1 MKRLLYIASALWLL
15 LTVSCV
21 KEEPVSVEFAQ
32 QSYNLVVGDTL
43 DMLSVLT
50 VKNSSEKPVFESS
63 NDSVAFFK
71 GDILIAKAAGQC
83 VITATVEGVN
93 AHCDVMVS
101 NVLADSI
108 NVVCPDKILVGEAWT
123 SVTARVNP
131 KNYNVE
137 NLSWTFTPSV
147 EELQLE
153 YEKVTAAEYKIR
165 AKGFVKGGIISVKVA
180 DKLSDVSQSAEI
192 GVIKDGV
199 KASKITLDIAD
210 RLTYGDDVHT
220 VMKATVIPENYDL
233 ENLIWTF
240 TPSSEDLNVKY
251 EKVSGGEYKFSFL
264 SHVKD
269 AYVEVLVEDGF
280 SETFNTGK
288 LKVIDRMPDGPKVF
302 ALSPETLTLPF
313 VEDAEPVKLTLT
325 CEPADYD
332 SHLIRWSSS
341 DEKVATVDNG
351 IVTPKG
357 VGKADIKVK
366 DIVSGKEAVCVVE
379 IVKPT
384 DGAVVIKRITLNET
398 SLKMRVGE
406 KSVQLQAS
414 CYDEADNLVE
424 NYSELEW
431 TAEQMQGENG
441 LVDVVAVSQVGVVEA
456 KNPGYT
462 YIIVADKKNKAVKAK
477 CDVTVERALIPVE
490 EVVILASSELV
501 RVGETLKLNV
511 TVNPSEADDKTL
523 VFKSSDDKIATVS
536 SEGVVTG
543 VSKGVVEI
551 SATSANGVE
560 GKCTLNI
567 VKDIAFGALEVDLL
581 RGAEKKLELIYYND
595 AVKTMPVTWTTSDD
609 NVVSVDETGMLTAN
623 NEGTAVIKAA
633 VDGDEAECTVVV
645 SKDPVEFEIKL
656 FVEEDVT
663 KKGLMQES
671 VTLLSATYTK
681 KETGKT
687 YYPAVKEWKSSA
699 PDIASVDAD
708 GNVTAVAEHIEK
720 SGFENGK
727 KVFITHVA
735 DGRESTVELTIV
747 KMLPTSIQ
755 LTAVPEV
762 DGIKN
767 RMLHGESF
775 TFEFKVLPEKASQ
788 SVILQGGIT
797 LDKPQS
803 DFKLEHENNTYVA
816 ENIGYANFTAFARD
830 NSSVKID
837 FAVEVLPIVL
847 QDFTLSY
854 SELEMVPGSKAVLG
868 VTYIPEKTS
877 DKTIVWTSSNEDVAS
892 VNEKGEVMAHQVGEA
907 VITAKHK
914 DIEKTCKI
922 KVEIP
927 QLNFNIGD
935 YYYSTGKI
943 SSSPD
948 EDESEYGKV
957 VGVIFSA
964 DNPALQGD
972 PNLGKD
978 HSQATHGLVV
988 ALTET
993 ASIQWQASSS
1003 DVGQWLIDNTGYNYL
1018 KDTDRKC
1025 GYSNTL
1031 GLRAYNAACALENKV
1046 LVADCAPD
1054 IELGSETSGW
1064 YLPSYA
1070 ELNMLFSYE
1079 QSTRSAMISN
1089 GAIAEKIVA
1098 AGGTPFSIETSGYYD
1113 TRDPSGEARWPDGVD
1128 DAPTYWSS
1136 TESPG
1141 SSMWA
1146 TGVHFLYGGVT
1157 NKSKANKSYYI
1168 ARYIF
1173 AF

>member
-21 KEEPVSVEFAQ
+21 KEEPVTVEFAQ
-32 QSYNLVVGDTL
+32 QSYNLVVGDSL

-63 NDSVAFFK
+63 DDSVASFN
-71 GDILIAKAAGQC
+71 GNILIAKAAGQS
-83 VITATVEGVN
+83 VITATVEGIN
-93 AHCDVMVS
+93 ALCDVVVS

-108 NVVCPDKILVGEAWT
+108 NVVCPDKILVGEDWT

-137 NLSWTFTPSV
+137 NLSWTFTPSS

-165 AKGFVKGGIISVKVA
+165 AKGFVKGGTISVKVA
-180 DKLSDVSQSAEI
+180 DKLSDVSQLAEI

-199 KASKITLDIAD
+199 KASKITLDIAE

-220 VMKATVIPENYDL
+220 VMKATVTPENYDL

-240 TPSSEDLNVKY
+240 TPSSEDLNIKY

-288 LKVIDRMPDGPKVF
+288 LKVVDRLPDGPTVF
-302 ALSPETLTLPF
+302 SLSPEKLTLPF
-313 VEDAEPVKLTLT
+313 VEDAEPVKITLT
-325 CEPADYD
+325 CDPADYD

-351 IVTPKG
+351 IVTLKG
-357 VGKADIKVK
+357 IGKADIKVK
-366 DIVSGKEAVCVVE
+366 DIVSGKEAICVVE
-379 IVKPT
+379 IVEPT
-384 DGAVVIKRITLNET
+384 DPGVVIKRITLNEI

-424 NYSELEW
+424 NYSDLEW
-431 TAEQMQGENG
+431 TVEQMQGENG

-462 YIIVADKKNKAVKAK
+462 YITVADKKNKAVKAK

-551 SATSANGVE
+551 SAKSANGVE

-567 VKDIAFGALEVDLL
+567 VKDIAFEALEVDLL

-656 FVEEDVT
+656 FVDENVT
-663 KKGLMQES
+663 NNGLMQES

-681 KETGKT
+681 KETGKP

-720 SGFENGK
+720 SGFVNGK
-727 KVFITHVA
+727 KVFITHVV

-762 DGIKN
+762 DGVKN
-767 RMLHGESF
+767 KMLHGDSF
-775 TFEFKVLPEKASQ
+775 KFEFKVLPEKASQ

-803 DFKLEHENNTYVA
+803 DHKLEHENNTYVA
-816 ENIGYANFTAFARD
+816 ENIGYANFTAYARD
-830 NSSVKID
+830 NTSVRID

-854 SELEMVPGSKAVLG
+854 SELEMAPGSKAVLG

-877 DKTIVWTSSNEDVAS
+877 DKTIVWTSSDEAVAS
-892 VNEKGEVMAHQVGEA
+892 VNEKGEVEAKQVGEA

-914 DIEKTCKI
+914 ESNIEKTCKI

-927 QLNFNIGD
+927 QLSFNIGD

-957 VGVIFSA
+957 VGVIFSS

-972 PNLGKD
+972 PDLGTD
-978 HSQATHGLVV
+978 HPQATHGLVI
-988 ALTET
+988 AMEET
-993 ASIQWQASSS
+993 ADIVWQKQVDNVGKWASEN
-1003 DVGQWLIDNTGYNYL
+1003 QGYDYL
-1018 KDTDRKC
+1018 KASDTRC
-1025 GYSNTL
+1025 GYSNTKVIS
-1031 GLRAYNAACALENKV
+1031 AYNAVCESQHKV
-1046 LVADCAPD
+1046 LAAACAPD
-1054 IELGSETSGW
+1054 IELPSETSGW

-1070 ELNMLFSYE
+1070 ELDMLFKYE
-1079 QSTRSAMISN
+1079 DGTRISQISN
-1089 GAIAEKIVA
+1089 GAIAQRIVD
-1098 AGGTPFSIETSGYYD
+1098 AGGTALSIIEKS
-1113 TRDPSGEARWPDGVD
+1113 SFNAPDGVD
-1128 DAPTYWSS
+1128 DAPSYWTS
-1136 TESPG
+1136 TESNI
-1141 SSMWA
+1141 SASWA
-1146 TGVHFLYGGVT
+1146 YAVHFLYGGAT
-1157 NKSKANKSYYI
+1157 NKSKTAKTYYI

>member
-366 DIVSGKEAVCVVE
+366 DIVSGKETVCVVE

-656 FVEEDVT
+656 FVEENVT

-854 SELEMVPGSKAVLG
+854 SELEMAPGSKAVLG
-868 VTYIPEKTS
+868 VTYIPEKTT
-877 DKTIVWTSSNEDVAS
+877 DKTIVWTSSDEDVAS
-892 VNEKGEVMAHQVGEA
+892 VNENGEVMAHQVGEA
-907 VITAKHK
+907 EITAKHK
-914 DIEKTCKI
+914 ESNIEKTCKI

-972 PNLGKD
+972 PDLGED
-978 HSQATHGLVV
+978 HPQATHGLVV
-988 ALTET
+988 ALEET
-993 ASIQWQASSS
+993 ADIVWQKEADNVGKWASENQGYDCLTAS
-1003 DVGQWLIDNTGYNYL
+1003 DT
-1018 KDTDRKC
+1018 RC
-1025 GYSNTL
+1025 GYSNTKVIN
-1031 GLRAYNAACALENKV
+1031 AYNAVCETQHKV
-1046 LVADCAPD
+1046 LAAACAPD
-1054 IELGSETSGW
+1054 IELPSETSGW

-1070 ELNMLFSYE
+1070 ELDMLFKYE
-1079 QSTRSAMISN
+1079 KGTRATMISN
-1089 GAIAEKIVA
+1089 GAIAQKIVD
-1098 AGGTPFSIETSGYYD
+1098 AGGTAFSIEKSSWNT
-1113 TRDPSGEARWPDGVD
+1113 PDGVD
-1128 DAPTYWSS
+1128 DAPSYWTS
-1136 TESPG
+1136 TENNKGANAYS
-1141 SSMWA
+1141 
-1146 TGVHFLYGGVT
+1146 VHFLYGGA
-1157 NKSKANKSYYI
+1157 ANKLKAAKTYYI